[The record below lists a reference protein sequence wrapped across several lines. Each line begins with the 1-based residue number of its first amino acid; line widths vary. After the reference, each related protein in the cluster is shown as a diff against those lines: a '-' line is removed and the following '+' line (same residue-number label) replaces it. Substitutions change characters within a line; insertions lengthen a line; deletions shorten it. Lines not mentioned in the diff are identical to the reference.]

1 MKHLAILVVAALSAA
16 GCESNKA
23 EAPSATHQAPSTN
36 SPAPAPS
43 AAERHRVTVTVTG
56 SGYEPG
62 SISAHAG
69 QPLTLVFKRT
79 TDQGCGQQV
88 VFPDRD
94 IRRDLPLN
102 QDVEVELTP
111 RENETIAFTC
121 GMGMY
126 RGSVVASAR

>member
-1 MKHLAILVVAALSAA
+1 MKHLAILVAVILSAV
-16 GCESNKA
+16 GCESSKA
-23 EAPSATHQAPSTN
+23 EAPSANSEAPATN
-36 SPAPAPS
+36 SPAPASS
-43 AAERHRVTVTVTG
+43 AAERQRVTVTVTG
-56 SGYEPG
+56 SGYEPS
-62 SISAHAG
+62 SISARAG
-69 QPLTLVFKRT
+69 QPLTLIFKRT
-79 TDQGCGQQV
+79 TDQGCGQRL

-102 QDVEVELTP
+102 QEVEVELTP

>member
-1 MKHLAILVVAALSAA
+1 MKHFAVLVVAVLSAA
-16 GCESNKA
+16 GCKSGKA
-23 EAPSATHQAPSTN
+23 KAPNGTNQAPANN

-43 AAERHRVTVTVTG
+43 AAERQRVTVTVTG
-56 SGYEPG
+56 SGYKPRR
-62 SISAHAG
+62 ISAHGG

-102 QDVEVELTP
+102 QEVEIELTP

-121 GMGMY
+121 GMDMY

>member
-1 MKHLAILVVAALSAA
+1 MNHLAILVTVGCLFAA
-16 GCESNKA
+16 GCEPSKA
-23 EAPSATHQAPSTN
+23 DTPSATRQ
-36 SPAPAPS
+36 
-43 AAERHRVTVTVTG
+43 AAETQSPGSATERQRVTVTVTG
-56 SGYEPG
+56 SGYEPDSVNARG
-62 SISAHAG
+62 GH
-69 QPLTLVFKRT
+69 PLTLVFRRT
-79 TDQGCGQQV
+79 TDQGCGQQL

-126 RGSVVASAR
+126 RGSVVALAR

>member
-1 MKHLAILVVAALSAA
+1 MKHVVILSATLLSAA
-16 GCESNKA
+16 GCESSKA
-23 EAPSATHQAPSTN
+23 EAPSATHQAPTTN
-36 SPAPAPS
+36 SPAPA
-43 AAERHRVTVTVTG
+43 AESQRVTVTVTG

-62 SISAHAG
+62 SISARAG
-69 QPLTLVFKRT
+69 LPVTLVFKRT
-79 TDQGCGQQV
+79 TDEGCGQQL
-88 VFPDRD
+88 VFPGRD

-102 QDVEVELTP
+102 QEVEVQLTP